1 MNIYRNPSIRGGKT
15 YYDHRKRQRK
25 RSHCGKFNNTDKYLL
40 ITRPVMAPK
49 GQVVGLLQEVNAAAA
64 ATGTTVSHVL
74 QHQQQARPVTIN
86 SGEVILGHMLQHQ
99 GMTITAT
106 IKMLIKTTLDLQVIK
121 DPAGINKFTK
131 NIKTP
136 KSVV

>member
-1 MNIYRNPSIRGGKT
+1 
-15 YYDHRKRQRK
+15 
-25 RSHCGKFNNTDKYLL
+25 
-40 ITRPVMAPK
+40 MAPK

-74 QHQQQARPVTIN
+74 QQQQQARPVTIN
-86 SGEVILGHMLQHQ
+86 SGEVILGHMLQHRD
-99 GMTITAT
+99 MTITAA

-131 NIKTP
+131 NVITP
-136 KSVV
+136 KSEIHHIHFLCLMNGL